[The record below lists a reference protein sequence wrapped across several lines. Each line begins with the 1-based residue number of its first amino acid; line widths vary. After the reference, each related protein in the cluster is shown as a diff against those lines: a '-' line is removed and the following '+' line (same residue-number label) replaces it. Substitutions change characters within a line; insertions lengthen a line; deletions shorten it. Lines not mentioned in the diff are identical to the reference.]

1 MRVKI
6 SLRSVKFNQF
16 SDSNFMHL
24 IFYESREEDVNIEV
38 MMEATIEVEVEVEV
52 PYRKHKSVHED
63 SGWRFRH
70 VSK

>member
-1 MRVKI
+1 
-6 SLRSVKFNQF
+6 
-16 SDSNFMHL
+16 MHL

-52 PYRKHKSVHED
+52 EVPYRKHKSVHED